1 VSDVVDMVWTEGE
14 ASALEAVEKALPE
27 QPREGI
33 VLQATGV
40 SVAFGG
46 VRALRD
52 VTVDIPAR
60 TFVGLIG
67 PNGSGKTTLFNII
80 NGFTVA
86 DSGRVEAFG
95 HDVTREHPWNRAKIG
110 ISRTFQANHISPE
123 LTVRDNIMTGAY
135 LSIGGGVLASVLQ
148 TPRVRAGTA
157 QAEKLATATAR
168 LLGLEPYL
176 EVRAGSL
183 SFGGQRRTEIARCL
197 MGGPRLLLLDEPSAG
212 MDANEAQHLIGLVKR
227 LHNDLGLAVC
237 LVEHFIR
244 MVFDNC
250 SLIHVL
256 ARGEHL
262 ISGSGQQVAADP
274 SVQAAYLGA
283 PPEVTVA

>member
-1 VSDVVDMVWTEGE
+1 MSDIDEVTWTEGE
-14 ASALEAVEKALPE
+14 AAAIEVVERTLPE
-27 QPREGI
+27 QPQDGF
-33 VLQATGV
+33 VLRAEAV

-46 VRALRD
+46 VRALNK
-52 VTVDIPAR
+52 VTIDIPAR

-67 PNGSGKTTLFNII
+67 PNGSGKTTMFNVL
-80 NGFTVA
+80 NGFQMA

-95 HDVTREHPWNRAKIG
+95 RDVTRMQPWDRAKLG
-110 ISRTFQANHISPE
+110 VSRTFQANHISPE

-135 LSIGGGVLASVLQ
+135 LKVDGGVLASVLRL
-148 TPRVRAGTA
+148 PRVRSTTRA
-157 QAEKLATATAR
+157 AEALTVATAK

-176 EVRAGSL
+176 DVRAGSL
-183 SFGGQRRTEIARCL
+183 SFGAQRRTEIARCL
-197 MGGPRLLLLDEPSAG
+197 ISGPRVLLLDEPSAG

-244 MVFDNC
+244 MVFENC
-250 SLIHVL
+250 DLIHVL

-262 ISGSGQQVAADP
+262 ITGSSSVVAADP
-274 SVQAAYLGA
+274 GVQAAYLG
-283 PPEVTVA
+283 VASGSSDA

>member
-1 VSDVVDMVWTEGE
+1 MIDQIDVEWTEGE
-14 ASALEAVEKALPE
+14 ASALEMVERALPD
-27 QPREGI
+27 QPEDGVVI
-33 VLQATGV
+33 QATGV

-46 VRALRD
+46 VHALRD
-52 VTVDIPAR
+52 VTIDIPAR

-67 PNGSGKTTLFNII
+67 PNGSGKTTLFDIV

-86 DSGRVEAFG
+86 DSGRIEALG
-95 HDVTREHPWNRAKIG
+95 RDVTRDHPWNRAKIG
-110 ISRTFQANHISPE
+110 IGRTFQANHISPE
-123 LTVRDNIMTGAY
+123 LTVRDNILTGAY
-135 LSIGGGVLASVLQ
+135 LKIGGGILASVLQ
-148 TPRVRAGTA
+148 LGRVRAGTTR
-157 QAEKLATATAR
+157 AENLTVAAAR

-176 EVRAGSL
+176 DVRAGSL
-183 SFGGQRRTEIARCL
+183 SFGAQRRTEIARCL
-197 MGGPRLLLLDEPSAG
+197 VGGPRVLLLDEPSAG
-212 MDANEAQHLIGLVKR
+212 MDAHEAQHLITLVRR

-262 ISGSGQQVAADP
+262 ISGSGQEVAADP
-274 SVQAAYLGA
+274 AVQAAYLGISA
-283 PPEVTVA
+283 EVSDA